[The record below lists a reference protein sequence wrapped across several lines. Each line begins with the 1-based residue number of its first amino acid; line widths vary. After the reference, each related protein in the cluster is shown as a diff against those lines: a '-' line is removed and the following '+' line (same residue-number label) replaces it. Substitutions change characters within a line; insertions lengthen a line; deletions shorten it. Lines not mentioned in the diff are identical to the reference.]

1 MTTPSSELF
10 RGMDSSFLEYWKDVR
25 TLAFTEVPDYCSLK
39 SRFVRCW
46 ERKKLG
52 DTPGE
57 YDWLELFNGLSSE
70 GGTAE
75 KKRATDDLLGITR
88 LLSATTSGIA
98 LGPYN

>member
-10 RGMDSSFLEYWKDVR
+10 RDMDSSFLEYWKDVQV
-25 TLAFTEVPDYCSLK
+25 LAFAEVPDYCSLK
-39 SRFVRCW
+39 SRFVQCW

-70 GGTAE
+70 GDTAE
-75 KKRATDDLLGITR
+75 KKRATDDLLGIP

-98 LGPYN
+98 PGPYN